1 MPACNFKWALHANY
15 MHAWTVDTRPFS
27 PIFRMGLGT
36 KQVLAGLWYWAMSTL
51 PTSPHNPLYVLLR
64 WYWMPQSH
72 TWQPLSTWTKE
83 QAGNS
88 NSPQVFH
95 SLSQHTDE
103 ACSLSNRTCHCLW
116 CTQPS
121 YHQYGWQSVLHVGY
135 VWSLD
140 LCCLRTDTPTCHAD
154 TSLEVA

>member
-1 MPACNFKWALHANY
+1 MPACNFKWALHANH

-51 PTSPHNPLYVLLR
+51 PTNPHNPLYVLHR
-64 WYWMPQSH
+64 WYWLPQSH

-95 SLSQHTDE
+95 SLSQHIDE
-103 ACSLSNRTCHCLW
+103 TCSLSNRTCHCLW

-121 YHQYGWQSVLHVGY
+121 TINMADRVFYTQDMSGLWISV
-135 VWSLD
+135 S
-140 LCCLRTDTPTCHAD
+140 CEQTLRPVMQIPH
-154 TSLEVA
+154 LR